1 MALTRRNVSLVLI
14 GAGACLLAGPAVL
27 RLRAQTA
34 PAAQEQAP
42 NRREFTIRATDYQ
55 FAPERVEVTQND
67 LVKLTIQS
75 SDFAYS
81 FNIDEYRVARRVPAG
96 GSTTIEFRADR
107 SGTFSFYSSMT
118 NDGRHASMR
127 GELVVRGR

>member
-1 MALTRRNVSLVLI
+1 MAVTRRHVSLVLI
-14 GAGACLLAGPAVL
+14 GAGVCLLAGPAIF
-27 RLRAQTA
+27 RLRAHAA
-34 PAAQEQAP
+34 PAAQEQVP
-42 NRREFTIRATDYQ
+42 NRRDITIRATDYR
-55 FAPERVEVTQND
+55 FTPARVEVTQDD

-75 SDFAYS
+75 ADVAYS

-107 SGTFSFYSSMT
+107 PGTFRFYSSMT
-118 NDGRHASMR
+118 NDGRHASMH